1 MVMSLGFVVVALV
14 LVNATPAFAEATP
27 IPEPA
32 SLALL
37 GTAAALLGFRSY
49 RNRNK

>member
-1 MVMSLGFVVVALV
+1 MSLGFVVVTLV
-14 LVNATPAFAEATP
+14 LVSATPAFANTTP

-37 GTAAALLGFRSY
+37 GTAAAALGLRAY
-49 RNRNK
+49 RKRNR